1 MCGGERTPPIGQD
14 FRAARGLAGNTLYVD
29 VVLVCVECGRTS
41 EGSARGWRALLTVDD
56 EAAIFCPA
64 CAATEFGE
72 SPNTRQAP

>member
-41 EGSARGWRALLTVDD
+41 EGSARGWRALLTIDD
-56 EAAIFCPA
+56 EAVVYCSE
-64 CAATEFGE
+64 CARKEFDG
-72 SPNTRQAP
+72 S